1 MDKAS
6 TEPEAETLGL
16 HECWRY
22 LRSTSLCRIAFTHGD
37 TVEIFPVNYVPSN
50 GTLLIR
56 SGQGAKLD
64 AVAARKA
71 VSLEADGLNQYG
83 TIAWSVVVKGHAAA
97 VDDTEEFQDAADAG
111 LSPWQAGPKNSLIRV
126 TPEEITGRRF
136 VIAPPTHWWAPQ
148 EPADKA

>member
-1 MDKAS
+1 MDTAA

-16 HECWRY
+16 HDCWRY
-22 LRSTSLCRIAFTHGD
+22 LRSSSLCRIAFTHGD

-56 SGQGAKLD
+56 TGEGTKLD
-64 AVAARKA
+64 TVSSRKA

-83 TIAWSVVVKGHAAA
+83 TIAWSVVVKGRAAA

-111 LSPWQAGPKNSLIRV
+111 LSPWQPGQKNSLIRI
-126 TPEEITGRRF
+126 TPEDITGRRF
-136 VIAPPTHWWAPQ
+136 VISPPTKWWAPLDPT
-148 EPADKA
+148 EG